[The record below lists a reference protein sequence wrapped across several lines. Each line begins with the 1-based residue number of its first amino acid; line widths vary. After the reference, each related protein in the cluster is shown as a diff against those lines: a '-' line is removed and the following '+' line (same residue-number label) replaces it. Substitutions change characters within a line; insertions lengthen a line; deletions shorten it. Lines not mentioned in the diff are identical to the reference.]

1 MQKLLIF
8 LTIAILCV
16 TDVFTT
22 PVSIDD
28 AIESAK
34 DNNISLDITKL
45 ELAKSLRSAST
56 LQSWLLD
63 FSLTC
68 SATTRGSAI
77 NQSFTPLST
86 NIQFRRFLFSGN
98 QSYWKGRECKNTE
111 NSGKHY
117 IPN

>member
-1 MQKLLIF
+1 M
-8 LTIAILCV
+8 TIAILCI

-34 DNNISLDITKL
+34 DNNISLDIAKHEL
-45 ELAKSLRSAST
+45 EKSLRSAST
-56 LQSWLLD
+56 LQSWLPD
-63 FSLTC
+63 FSLTG

-86 NIQFRRFLFSGN
+86 NTLV
-98 QSYWKGRECKNTE
+98 
-111 NSGKHY
+111 
-117 IPN
+117 